1 MLGKQTAVI
10 QARKGEVWYRVR
22 TLETFHIDISG
33 VVMAQ
38 GVLPHKNSPTR
49 PSKMSK
55 GRNNSQQ
62 VISLWTSS
70 VKEENLKQSQSLGRK
85 SLSPTGEV
93 CWIHH
98 LAWVGSSGG
107 LILSRKDDRGWLVQM
122 MRLRDTLLKVV
133 RMKVLRIH

>member
-1 MLGKQTAVI
+1 M
-10 QARKGEVWYRVR
+10 R

-38 GVLPHKNSPTR
+38 GVFPHKNSPSC

-70 VKEENLKQSQSLGRK
+70 VKINIVTS
-85 SLSPTGEV
+85 
-93 CWIHH
+93 I
-98 LAWVGSSGG
+98 
-107 LILSRKDDRGWLVQM
+107 RGTSFHV
-122 MRLRDTLLKVV
+122 TNP
-133 RMKVLRIH
+133 RICSVT